1 MRDEAGEPTVTN
13 YGVTPLQVQAG
24 AQSAAA
30 IADEISVGLDQL
42 RQYVTSLRGA
52 WEGVAQVSFDELMQR
67 WAVDAQNLHNA
78 LVGISN
84 GLNTTY
90 QNYVGSEMAN
100 NQSVQQVLASMPP
113 ARLG

>member
-1 MRDEAGEPTVTN
+1 MSD

-24 AQSAAA
+24 AQSAAT
-30 IADEISVGLDQL
+30 IAEEISIGLDQL

-52 WEGVAQVSFDELMQR
+52 WEGVTQVSFDELMQQ
-67 WAVDAQNLHNA
+67 WAIDAQNLHNA

-90 QNYVGSEMAN
+90 QNYVGSEQAN
-100 NQSVQQVLASMPP
+100 NQSVQRVLQSMPP

>member
-1 MRDEAGEPTVTN
+1 MIG
-13 YGVTPLQVQAG
+13 YGVTPQQVQAG

-42 RQYVTSLRGA
+42 RQFVASLRGS
-52 WEGVAQVSFDELMQR
+52 WEGVAQLSFDELMQR
-67 WAVDAQNLHNA
+67 WALDAQNLHNA

-84 GLNTTY
+84 GLDSTY
-90 QNYVGSEMAN
+90 QNYTTSELAN
-100 NQSVQQVLASMPP
+100 NQAVQNVSASMPP